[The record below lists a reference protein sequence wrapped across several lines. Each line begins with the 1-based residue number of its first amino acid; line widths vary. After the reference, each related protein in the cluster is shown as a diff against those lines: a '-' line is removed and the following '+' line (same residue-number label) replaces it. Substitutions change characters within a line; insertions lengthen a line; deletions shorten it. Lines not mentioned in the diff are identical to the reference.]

1 MCLPTTLIPR
11 IVRQSYRDTCIETV
25 WLNLFFHPVFR
36 SFDEIH
42 NMDESL
48 IRRSEQ
54 CALKN
59 APKNVKYD
67 SAPSLYQKNVSK
79 TVFSE
84 HSIQVEKKTNIFWHR
99 NSLSN
104 LSIRF
109 GYFFL
114 LIFDRAKRK
123 KIDKFM
129 IYVTSLL
136 ICFCCARTLHSHTQK
151 TVSIK

>member
-11 IVRQSYRDTCIETV
+11 IVRQSYRDTCMETV

-67 SAPSLYQKNVSK
+67 SAPSLYQKNISK
-79 TVFSE
+79 TVFSV

-109 GYFFL
+109 GYFFIDIRSGKTKKDWQIHDLCHFIINLFL
-114 LIFDRAKRK
+114 LCSHSSFIHTKNC
-123 KIDKFM
+123 ID
-129 IYVTSLL
+129 
-136 ICFCCARTLHSHTQK
+136 
-151 TVSIK
+151 